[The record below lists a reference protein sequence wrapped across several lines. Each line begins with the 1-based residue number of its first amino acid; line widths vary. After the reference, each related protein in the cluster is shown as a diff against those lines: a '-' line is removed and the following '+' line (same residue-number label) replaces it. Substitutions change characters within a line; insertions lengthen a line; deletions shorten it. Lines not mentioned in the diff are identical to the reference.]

1 MVRHLQEV
9 FFAVNNVYAVLYK
22 YDDSGYTFWTPALGS
37 ERCPWPS
44 VGLGLPLDGDR
55 DRAAVELDPCDLD
68 RIHDPARHV
77 DEDRRS
83 HADLERPR
91 SDNASFLKSR
101 VTHRVSLAP
110 GRGRRGR
117 LPIGRDGRR
126 GPESGTHTS
135 TLLSFRPEYDSIDK
149 RGAIEFRQT
158 RPRTGDGCV
167 PT

>member
-9 FFAVNNVYAVLYK
+9 FSRSIMCMRFYINTTTRSAN
-22 YDDSGYTFWTPALGS
+22 SGRVRRPGMHRLRP
-37 ERCPWPS
+37 E
-44 VGLGLPLDGDR
+44 GLRVPFHGDW
-55 DRAAVELDPCDLD
+55 DRAAVELDPRNFD
-68 RIHDPARHV
+68 RVDDPARHV

-135 TLLSFRPEYDSIDK
+135 TLLSFRPEYDSI
-149 RGAIEFRQT
+149 
-158 RPRTGDGCV
+158 
-167 PT
+167 

>member
-1 MVRHLQEV
+1 MHRLRPE
-9 FFAVNNVYAVLYK
+9 
-22 YDDSGYTFWTPALGS
+22 
-37 ERCPWPS
+37 
-44 VGLGLPLDGDR
+44 GLRVPFHGDW
-55 DRAAVELDPCDLD
+55 DRAAVELDPRNFD
-68 RIHDPARHV
+68 RVDDPARHV

-83 HADLERPR
+83 HADLERPC

-135 TLLSFRPEYDSIDK
+135 TLLSIRSEYDSIEG
-149 RGAIEFRQT
+149 RGAIEFLRG
-158 RPRTGDGCV
+158 RRRTGDGCV
-167 PT
+167 PTRIRSFFPSIIEPENPGTSLKSPQLHEE